1 MSEQSTNKS
10 REQRENESE
19 RGRSWR
25 SLPHF
30 DCNQVA
36 WPHIF
41 TLSRGY
47 FICVPISG
55 HIQFHLRRLA
65 QRSIKPEGKLQK
77 TKRFGS
83 QKSSVKRVSL
93 GLGNSSAAQ
102 IPNKNRKQSK
112 LKCKFWW
119 LFKQLTVACEPPE
132 VWQIQRGTHC
142 ESVHSLALPTLIE
155 FRLQTG
161 RIPQNDTC
169 QAHCG
174 KLPRFLDATL

>member
-1 MSEQSTNKS
+1 MHWQCHCGIITYPQ
-10 REQRENESE
+10 REQAEHKQQQRERERENESE
-19 RGRSWR
+19 RARSCR

-41 TLSRGY
+41 TFSRVY

-65 QRSIKPEGKLQK
+65 QRSIKPEGKLKK

-93 GLGNSSAAQ
+93 ELGNFSAAQ
-102 IPNKNRKQSK
+102 ISNKNRKQSE
-112 LKCKFWW
+112 LKCKF
-119 LFKQLTVACEPPE
+119 
-132 VWQIQRGTHC
+132 
-142 ESVHSLALPTLIE
+142 
-155 FRLQTG
+155 
-161 RIPQNDTC
+161 
-169 QAHCG
+169 
-174 KLPRFLDATL
+174 